1 MMDIVSSDSLAMD
14 PELELTPNV
23 LDLDPGP
30 DNSLTFM

>member
-1 MMDIVSSDSLAMD
+1 MDTVSSLAMD
-14 PELELTPNV
+14 PELELTLNV